1 MVLCGCALVP
11 DYLHVHQ
18 EAKVEFSILCHFNN
32 WIIPARYYH
41 NKNLILAVFQF
52 YSWGDIVF
60 FSHIRVLSD
69 TVRSISYIYV
79 RT

>member
-32 WIIPARYYH
+32 WIIPAIYYILDSH
-41 NKNLILAVFQF
+41 QYLMNLSVV
-52 YSWGDIVF
+52 YTD
-60 FSHIRVLSD
+60 D
-69 TVRSISYIYV
+69 
-79 RT
+79 